1 MDEWKG
7 QQRYDHIFFWS
18 YVNSV
23 TKTFLR
29 VTMCQALHTVSHFIF
44 TRNCMEVRILLC
56 PFYRWE
62 NETFLRVTMCQ
73 AQNIV
78 SHFIFTMNPM
88 EAGILLSPFYR
99 WGNESPEKLRNLH
112 KVTWLLTRKSEI
124 YPILS
129 NDTLPLNKHPFTP
142 HAKLSAVLRT
152 QQWAKEKLFLTSGN
166 PKISRNLWAS
176 TSNPQL
182 NKKKNQNPEFREGK

>member
-1 MDEWKG
+1 
-7 QQRYDHIFFWS
+7 
-18 YVNSV
+18 
-23 TKTFLR
+23 
-29 VTMCQALHTVSHFIF
+29 
-44 TRNCMEVRILLC
+44 
-56 PFYRWE
+56 
-62 NETFLRVTMCQ
+62 MCQ
-73 AQNIV
+73 AQHVI

-88 EAGILLSPFYR
+88 EAGILSSPFYR
-99 WGNESPEKLRNLH
+99 WGNEGPEKLRNLH

-166 PKISRNLWAS
+166 PKISRNLWAF

-182 NKKKNQNPEFREGK
+182 NKKKNQNPEFREGKQFAWGDTDGYRKGTGAQFPGLTSLLCPFCSPTLGAVLLCVSSSKQHY

>member
-1 MDEWKG
+1 
-7 QQRYDHIFFWS
+7 
-18 YVNSV
+18 
-23 TKTFLR
+23 
-29 VTMCQALHTVSHFIF
+29 
-44 TRNCMEVRILLC
+44 
-56 PFYRWE
+56 
-62 NETFLRVTMCQ
+62 MCQ
-73 AQNIV
+73 AQHIV

-112 KVTWLLTRKSEI
+112 KVTWLLPRKSEI

-182 NKKKNQNPEFREGK
+182 NKKKTKTLNSEKVSNLPEATLMGTAKRQEPSFLALVTALSIL